1 MKKLIVGVMLS
12 SGVVLG
18 AYAGVTA
25 DAPWVRATV
34 PAQKGTGAFMTLTS
48 DRDTRLVSAQSP
60 VAGIVEL
67 HEMRVENNVMKM
79 RALPH
84 GLDLP
89 AGKAIELK
97 PGGYHFMLLDLKQ
110 PMSEGK
116 LVPIN
121 LTLEDKAGKRE
132 IVEIKAVVRPLGK

>member
-1 MKKLIVGVMLS
+1 MKKLILAVMLS
-12 SGVVLG
+12 SGFVIS

-25 DAPWVRATV
+25 DAPWVRSTV
-34 PAQKGTGAFMTLTS
+34 PAQKATGAFMTLTS

-60 VAGIVEL
+60 AAGLVEL
-67 HEMRVENNVMKM
+67 HEMTMENNVMKM

-110 PMSEGK
+110 PVREGK
-116 LVPIN
+116 PVPIH
-121 LTLEDKAGKRE
+121 LTLEDKSGKRE
-132 IVEIKAVVRPLGK
+132 VLEVKAVVRPLGK

>member
-1 MKKLIVGVMLS
+1 MKKLIFVAMLS
-12 SGVVLG
+12 TGFVSG
-18 AYAGVTA
+18 ASAEVTVE
-25 DAPWVRATV
+25 APWVRSTV
-34 PAQKGTGAFMTLTS
+34 PAQKATGAFMTLTS

-60 VAGIVEL
+60 VAGLVEL
-67 HEMRVENNVMKM
+67 HEMAMEGDVMRM

-89 AGKAIELK
+89 AGKAIEFK

-110 PMSEGK
+110 AIGEGK
-116 LVPIN
+116 PVPIQ

-132 IVEIKAVVRPLGK
+132 IVEIKAAVRPLGK